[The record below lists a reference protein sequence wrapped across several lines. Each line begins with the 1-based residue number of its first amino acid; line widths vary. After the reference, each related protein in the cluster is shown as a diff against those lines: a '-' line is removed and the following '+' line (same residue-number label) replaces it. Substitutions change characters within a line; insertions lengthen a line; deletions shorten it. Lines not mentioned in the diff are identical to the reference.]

1 MAHSKTPA
9 QFAKRM
15 RIVADAVKANTLK
28 AVKRAAIAA
37 DQAAVFATPV
47 DTGRAR
53 ANWLVAIG
61 APNVVA
67 TESTDANA
75 ALSQG
80 SIMAQSYKLGQGGIF
95 ITNNVPYIGLLDAGS
110 SAQAPA
116 GMTAAAILAARRQLG
131 NATILKGF

>member
-1 MAHSKTPA
+1 MTIIAKTVEA
-9 QFAKRM
+9 NT
-15 RIVADAVKANTLK
+15 ILAVKS
-28 AVKRAAIAA
+28 AAIAA

-61 APNVVA
+61 APNMAV
-67 TESTDANA
+67 TESTDVNA

-80 SIMAQSYKLGQGGIF
+80 RIMAQSYRLGQGGIF

-116 GMTAAAILAARRQLG
+116 GMTAAAILAARRHFGGARL
-131 NATILKGF
+131 LKGI

>member
-1 MAHSKTPA
+1 MT
-9 QFAKRM
+9 
-15 RIVADAVKANTLK
+15 IIADAVKANTIL
-28 AVKRAAIAA
+28 AVKSAAIAA

-61 APNVVA
+61 APNIVA
-67 TESTDANA
+67 TESTDATA
-75 ALSQG
+75 ALAQG
-80 SIMAQSYKLGQGGIF
+80 RGMVQAYKLGQGGIF

-116 GMTAAAILAARRQLG
+116 GMTAAAILAARRHFGGARL
-131 NATILKGF
+131 LKGI